1 MGKLVTLKLDG
12 DFEQGF
18 GVTLEI
24 GLEGA
29 RPSTEVTG
37 KLPPATELATHYS
50 NWQSAYRAL
59 GISARGIKAKKI
71 IHHGSIEKQK
81 EECCYLAFELCERL
95 NTWLKS
101 DSFLSIREEWLEHL
115 SRSDEV
121 RVLIRTENRNLWQL
135 PWHSWDLLE
144 RYPSAEI
151 AFSSP
156 NYKLFPRKRI
166 YYRHKVRILAI
177 LGDSEGI
184 EVEKDRQLLENL
196 PDAETTF
203 LVEPQ
208 RQELNNQLW
217 EQPWDILFFA
227 GHSQTEGKR
236 GRIYINQTDSLT
248 LEDLRLALRE
258 AVRRGLQLA
267 IFNSCE
273 GLGLAYEL
281 EQLNIPQV
289 IVMREPVPDQV
300 AQEFLKEFLKRF
312 AGGAPFYLAVQK
324 ARENLQ
330 ALEHKFPCAH
340 WLPVICQNPAHMP
353 PTWHQLVG
361 IDSRRLQFALIVSVV
376 MTILVMGVR
385 QLGMLQAWE
394 LQAYDQLLRLRPDE
408 GLDLRLLVVEATEED
423 INRYG
428 FPLPDATLA
437 QVVEK
442 LEPHQPRVIGLDI
455 FRDRPIG
462 DGHAALASQLQHNDQ
477 LIALCSAKE
486 ASNPNKPGIK
496 PPPKLPKDRM
506 GFSDVVVDPD
516 GILRRHLL
524 FMQPYHTDPCTIDH
538 SFSVRVALHYLA
550 AEGIKPQTLP
560 GDRVQLGKTVF
571 SPLEVNTGA
580 YQKLDARGFQLMLN
594 YRSSQN
600 LARRVRLAEV
610 LSGQVNPTW
619 VKDRIVLIGV
629 TAPVS
634 NATDYFFTP
643 YSAGE
648 WPYQKMPGVIVQA
661 QMVSQILSAVLDK
674 RPLLWVW
681 NWWGEVLWVWGWSMV
696 GGLIAWGI
704 PRRLYLVL
712 AASTAIG
719 ILYGIC
725 FVLLTQGGWVPL
737 VPSALALLA
746 TGGSVVAYTVHQ
758 KRQQQEVLG
767 RNEREKVTFTA
778 DSN

>member
-1 MGKLVTLKLDG
+1 
-12 DFEQGF
+12 
-18 GVTLEI
+18 
-24 GLEGA
+24 
-29 RPSTEVTG
+29 
-37 KLPPATELATHYS
+37 
-50 NWQSAYRAL
+50 
-59 GISARGIKAKKI
+59 
-71 IHHGSIEKQK
+71 
-81 EECCYLAFELCERL
+81 
-95 NTWLKS
+95 
-101 DSFLSIREEWLEHL
+101 
-115 SRSDEV
+115 
-121 RVLIRTENRNLWQL
+121 
-135 PWHSWDLLE
+135 
-144 RYPSAEI
+144 
-151 AFSSP
+151 
-156 NYKLFPRKRI
+156 
-166 YYRHKVRILAI
+166 
-177 LGDSEGI
+177 
-184 EVEKDRQLLENL
+184 
-196 PDAETTF
+196 
-203 LVEPQ
+203 
-208 RQELNNQLW
+208 
-217 EQPWDILFFA
+217 
-227 GHSQTEGKR
+227 
-236 GRIYINQTDSLT
+236 
-248 LEDLRLALRE
+248 
-258 AVRRGLQLA
+258 
-267 IFNSCE
+267 
-273 GLGLAYEL
+273 
-281 EQLNIPQV
+281 
-289 IVMREPVPDQV
+289 
-300 AQEFLKEFLKRF
+300 
-312 AGGAPFYLAVQK
+312 
-324 ARENLQ
+324 
-330 ALEHKFPCAH
+330 
-340 WLPVICQNPAHMP
+340 
-353 PTWHQLVG
+353 
-361 IDSRRLQFALIVSVV
+361 
-376 MTILVMGVR
+376 
-385 QLGMLQAWE
+385 
-394 LQAYDQLLRLRPDE
+394 
-408 GLDLRLLVVEATEED
+408 
-423 INRYG
+423 
-428 FPLPDATLA
+428 
-437 QVVEK
+437 
-442 LEPHQPRVIGLDI
+442 
-455 FRDRPIG
+455 
-462 DGHAALASQLQHNDQ
+462 LQHNDQ